1 MYTYIYILPCMYTSH
16 LTNAH
21 THTHYLLYFLKSC
34 EEELRS
40 LVSQVNK
47 GVFVDP
53 ASPPLR
59 LLEELKAIHEEVSIV
74 RARLLGLSK
83 WKEAI
88 TGKPYDLSSLTRCY

>member
-1 MYTYIYILPCMYTSH
+1 MYTYIYSALYVHISSH
-16 LTNAH
+16 KCTH

>member
-1 MYTYIYILPCMYTSH
+1 MIFFLISH
-16 LTNAH
+16 MHAH
-21 THTHYLLYFLKSC
+21 THTHCLFYFLKSC

-59 LLEELKAIHEEVSIV
+59 LLEELKAIQEEVSIV